1 MNYNQIKIENITIDE
16 NHNIFYKN
24 SNNIIKKLIL
34 KTPKLYIPFGIDRQ
48 EKNLYINAQLRKTTD
63 TNYNSELDLFETCIQ
78 NIETLFKNSLNKPI
92 NSQLRYS
99 DKYDT
104 IITLKIKKNKDKIAT
119 EIKENNRYFN
129 IYSIKKQ
136 TYMVSEIIIDKLWIY
151 NDTIYY
157 KIKLTKIDYSV

>member
-24 SNNIIKKLIL
+24 SNNIRKKLIL

-48 EKNLYINAQLRKTTD
+48 EKKLYINAQLRKTTD
-63 TNYNSELDLFETCIQ
+63 TKYNSELDLFETCIQ
-78 NIETLFKNSLNKPI
+78 NIETHFKNSLNKPI

-104 IITLKIKKNKDKIAT
+104 IITLKIKKNKDKITT

-129 IYSIKKQ
+129 LYSIKKQ